1 MSSHWWAKSLLPFS
15 VPEPSHGDDR
25 GRDSSCVVAQ
35 PPEWVSGVARQVG
48 VTVARDLQQCL
59 ALISIGDLSWVAGWM
74 VLLSAASKIMP
85 LFI

>member
-1 MSSHWWAKSLLPFS
+1 MGSHWCVKSLLPFS
-15 VPEPSHGDDR
+15 VPEPSHSDGR

-48 VTVARDLQQCL
+48 VTVAPDLQQCQ

-85 LFI
+85 LFL